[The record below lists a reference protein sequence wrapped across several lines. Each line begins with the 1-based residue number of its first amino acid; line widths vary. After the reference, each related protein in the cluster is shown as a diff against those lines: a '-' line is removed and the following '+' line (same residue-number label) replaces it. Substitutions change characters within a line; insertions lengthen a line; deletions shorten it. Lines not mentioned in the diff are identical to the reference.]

1 MPELP
6 EVEHARA
13 VIERAAVG
21 RRIVRVEC
29 ADDPIVIPDGAAAI
43 ERALSGCTVVAAH
56 RHGKW
61 LWLELD
67 QRAQRS
73 DGRPTPAA
81 VRRDRDAD
89 TQQPSDPRHRAPHLL
104 SHLGMT
110 GSWRT
115 PGDEPLRL
123 ESSPKE
129 LDRAW
134 PPRFTKLSLELDD
147 ARHLAFTNARRLG
160 RVLLRD
166 DPRSEPPLS
175 ALGFDP
181 LLELPPLP
189 RFRALLARRRGL
201 LKGLLLDQ
209 SFAAGVG
216 NWMADEILYRAGI
229 DPRRTLDTL
238 EGDEVR
244 RVHSALREVVRVAVA
259 ADAVSDRYPKSW
271 LFHHRWEKGTR
282 TADGEPIAH
291 TTVAGRTTAWVPSRQ
306 R

>member
-13 VIERAAVG
+13 VIDRVAVG

-29 ADDPIVIPDGAAAI
+29 ADDPIVVPDGAAAI
-43 ERALSGCTVVAAH
+43 ERALSGHTVVAAH

-67 QRAQRS
+67 
-73 DGRPTPAA
+73 
-81 VRRDRDAD
+81 
-89 TQQPSDPRHRAPHLL
+89 RAPHLL

-147 ARHLAFTNARRLG
+147 ARRLAFTNARRLG

-189 RFRALLARRRGL
+189 RFRELLARRRGV

-216 NWMADEILYRAGI
+216 NWMADEILYQAGV

-238 EGDEVR
+238 SDDEVR
-244 RVHSALREVVRVAVA
+244 RIHAALRSVVRVAVA

>member
-13 VIERAAVG
+13 VIERVAVG

-29 ADDPIVIPDGAAAI
+29 ADDPIVVPDGAAAI

-67 QRAQRS
+67 
-73 DGRPTPAA
+73 
-81 VRRDRDAD
+81 
-89 TQQPSDPRHRAPHLL
+89 RAPHMLA
-104 SHLGMT
+104 HLGMT

-129 LDRAW
+129 LDRTW

-147 ARHLAFTNARRLG
+147 ARRLAFTNARRLG
-160 RVLLRD
+160 RVLLRE
-166 DPRSEPPLS
+166 DPRTEPPLS

-181 LLELPPLP
+181 LLDLPPLP
-189 RFRALLARRRGL
+189 RFRALLARRRGV

-216 NWMADEILYRAGI
+216 NWMADEILYQAGI

-238 EGDEVR
+238 TDHEVR
-244 RVHSALREVVRVAVA
+244 RIHAALREVVHVAVA